1 VSGVDRGTVRAL
13 AFGDLTTG
21 VWGVAGS
28 SPAGAGSSF
37 ADDFELDAGNAGED
51 SLLAAGGLEL
61 RFAPTSEVAPFLPAT
76 AGIDGQLQ
84 LCEVQGSVH
93 VDGVERE
100 VACFG
105 IRVKL
110 APPAAELSSARLVA
124 AWFGADLG
132 TATVALR
139 PTRARGHE
147 SDLVA
152 CAFVDDGKPL
162 EIDDPRFSTTYTDA
176 GLPLRAGL
184 ELWPLEP
191 AHDDVEDDQSDDT
204 EVQSGQDGQ
213 GEQDDERPA
222 YYPRRLAGESSR
234 DASRLVLPAI
244 TLRAEL
250 FRWHTRGREGA
261 GVYVI
266 APAP

>member
-1 VSGVDRGTVRAL
+1 VSGIDRGTIRAV
-13 AFGDLTTG
+13 AFGALETG
-21 VWGVAGS
+21 VWGVAGT
-28 SPAGAGSSF
+28 SPAGAASSF

-61 RFAPTSEVAPFLPAT
+61 RFAPTSEVAPFFPA
-76 AGIDGQLQ
+76 APGIDGRLQ
-84 LCEVQGSVH
+84 LCEVQGSVR

-105 IRVKL
+105 IRVEL
-110 APPAAELSSARLVA
+110 TPPAAELSSARLVG
-124 AWFGADLG
+124 AWFGAELG

-152 CAFVDDGKPL
+152 CAFVDDGQSLK
-162 EIDDPRFSTTYTDA
+162 IDDPRFSTTYTDA

-184 ELWPLEP
+184 ELWPVEP
-191 AHDDVEDDQSDDT
+191 AHDDAEDDRSDEADG
-204 EVQSGQDGQ
+204 QSGEDGQ

-222 YYPRRLAGESSR
+222 YHPRRLAGESSR

-250 FRWHTRGREGA
+250 FRWHARGREGA